1 MKLRTAEL
9 GTRVALRIS
18 EKKTFNGL
26 WKHKLFRSKG
36 LKKKIV
42 LEEAKELEKVRV

>member
-9 GTRVALRIS
+9 GTRVALKIS
-18 EKKTFNGL
+18 EKNFNGL

-36 LKKKIV
+36 LKKKKTV
-42 LEEAKELEKVRV
+42 LEEAKELEKERI